1 MMPHLRRPG
10 PAALLAW
17 SVAVAMLA
25 VVGPGWSPP
34 RIIFSVPFLL
44 IAPGWTM
51 ARAGGLSDVA
61 AVVGVATIGSAA
73 LDTLIATAFLYS
85 GHWSPVAITLTVC
98 FLTGALAIVP
108 MPVRRLQPEMID
120 P

>member
-1 MMPHLRRPG
+1 MIPHLRRPG
-10 PAALLAW
+10 PAGLLAW
-17 SVAVAMLA
+17 SVAVAILA
-25 VVGPGWSPP
+25 AVGPNGFPP
-34 RIIFSVPFLL
+34 RIILSVPFLL
-44 IAPGWTM
+44 IAPGWAM

-73 LDTLIATAFLYS
+73 LDTLVATAFLYS

-98 FLTGALAIVP
+98 LLTAALAVVP
-108 MPVRRLQPEMID
+108 MPVSRSQPEMID